1 MAAAGLQANEAWPA
15 VANHF
20 GSLTV
25 GDFCLQKK
33 MTNHVTCCIF

>member
-25 GDFCLQKK
+25 GDFLLQK
-33 MTNHVTCCIF
+33 N